1 MEETRFRYL
10 VLAACCAAIFWPGTL
25 IFGFPGVMS
34 GYWQSTFDIGRA
46 DVGRIMFFILSP
58 VGFFMF
64 FFGKLLERW
73 APGKLIATGGAVA
86 AVSTFLLPR
95 AGSFSGV
102 CLWAFA
108 MGGATAMIYLSG
120 LTVTQQWFPRRRGLV
135 SGVYNLC
142 FGVSAA
148 LMAPLY
154 GRWLGEWGYARVSQ
168 GAAGALFIFVSAA
181 ALFIRFPRPRS
192 LTTPD
197 KLAAPVFVPQAVSMS
212 VGESLKTRSFWFL
225 WCAWALAGAAGIAM
239 VPLSTALGE
248 ARGLSLDQAVVLLT
262 AFNVTNGTSRLISGF
277 ISDFV
282 GRKKTLT
289 VSFLL
294 AGVAYFLLNQAG
306 SPLTQALLTAVIG
319 YAFGT
324 LFAVSAPLVGDCF
337 GMAHFGAIIGVVFTA
352 YGFVSGIIGPWL
364 CGYLLDQSGGNFG
377 LIFTYLGLLYILAAV
392 MIMLTRPRT
401 ECVLP
406 VS

>member
-1 MEETRFRYL
+1 M
-10 VLAACCAAIFWPGTL
+10 G
-25 IFGFPGVMS
+25 
-34 GYWQSTFDIGRA
+34 GYWQTAFDIGRA
-46 DVGRIMFFILSP
+46 DVGRIMFFILAP

-73 APGKLIATGGAVA
+73 APGKLIATGGVVA
-86 AVSTFLLPR
+86 AASTFWLPR
-95 AGSFSGV
+95 AGSFNGV
-102 CLWAFA
+102 CLWAFV
-108 MGGATAMIYLSG
+108 MGAATAMIYLSG

-142 FGVSAA
+142 FGISAA
-148 LMAPLY
+148 LLAPLY
-154 GRWLGEWGYARVSQ
+154 GRLLSEWGYARVTQ
-168 GAAGALFIFVSAA
+168 GAAVALLICVSAA
-181 ALFIRFPRPRS
+181 ALLVRFPRPQPLATLEENVS
-192 LTTPD
+192 SVATP
-197 KLAAPVFVPQAVSMS
+197 PVISMS

-225 WCAWALAGAAGIAM
+225 WCAWAFAGAAGISM

-248 ARGLSLDQAVVLLT
+248 ARGLPLQEAVVLLT
-262 AFNVTNGTSRLISGF
+262 AFNVTNGASRLISGF
-277 ISDFV
+277 VSDFI
-282 GRKKTLT
+282 GRKKTLIF
-289 VSFLL
+289 SFLF
-294 AGVAYFLLNQAG
+294 AGAAYLLLNHAG
-306 SPLTQALLTAVIG
+306 SPATLALLTALVG

-364 CGYLLDQSGGNFG
+364 CGYLLDLSGGNFG
-377 LIFTYLGLLYILAAV
+377 LIFAYLGLLYILAAV